1 MIRIQQ
7 PWPLG
12 RPLLTFTLG
21 GIFSLA
27 IAPMI
32 SELYKLYIK
41 GQFEKLMDTG
51 ELTRSNKDVIFNC
64 VFLCHDS
71 VGIMAIQ
78 ILISE
83 FE

>member
-1 MIRIQQ
+1 MVRIQQ
-7 PWPLG
+7 PLPLG
-12 RPLLTFTLG
+12 HQLLIITLG

-32 SELYKLYIK
+32 SELCIN
-41 GQFEKLMDTG
+41 GEFEKLMDTG

-64 VFLCHDS
+64 VFICHVS
-71 VGIMAIQ
+71 VGIMAIT